1 MDKYGILLN
10 DDIKLHRK
18 YFEEMVQLWGIQCIY
33 RAPKKD
39 KHYTTYAEIEANY
52 QEPQQV
58 GVIFTDHPDQ
68 KTLKKIGWV
77 SELQEDASLI
87 HVPYDTPKLRD
98 GGVFEVPSGLDNTP
112 GKKFVIKKMR
122 TSMVYPSEV
131 VCHIAPLFTSIS
143 QKSQLDYSKQNFTL
157 LNHADKEED
166 DD

>member
-87 HVPYDTPKLRD
+87 HVPYDLSD
-98 GGVFEVPSGLDNTP
+98 IQQGALFYIPSGIDEASYKLFRVVSLSN
-112 GKKFVIKKMR
+112 I
-122 TSMVYPSEV
+122 MVYPASI
-131 VCHIAPLFTSIS
+131 VCEIVPEFEDKLPLSSI
-143 QKSQLDYSKQNFTL
+143 KDYSQSNFNL
-157 LNHADKEED
+157 LREGD
-166 DD
+166 